1 MKEFDSIEEQ
11 NYHKILSDG
20 SFLRTVTARARDECN
35 KSLMILY
42 GIPIP
47 DVDIDFEG
55 NWQPNEVLKM
65 VNRLR
70 QIANDIDFAADNRG
84 NHNEEAIRFFML
96 MEMIAGVRNVG
107 KLSYLIFNII

>member
-1 MKEFDSIEEQ
+1 MKEFNSIEEQ
-11 NYHKILSDG
+11 NYHEILSDG
-20 SFLRTVTARARDECN
+20 LFLRTVTSRARDECN

-47 DVDIDFEG
+47 DVDIDWEG
-55 NWQPNEVLKM
+55 NWRPNEVLKM

-70 QIANDIDFAADNRG
+70 QIANDIDFTADNRG
-84 NHNEEAIRFFML
+84 NHNEEAIRFFVL
-96 MEMIAGVRNVG
+96 IQMIAGIRNAA

>member
-1 MKEFDSIEEQ
+1 MEEFDSIEEQ

-20 SFLRTVTARARDECN
+20 SFLRMITSRARDECN

-47 DVDIDFEG
+47 DIDINWEG

-70 QIANDIDFAADNRG
+70 QIANDIDFTADNCG
-84 NHNEEAIRFFML
+84 NYNEEAIRFFVL
-96 MEMIAGVRNVG
+96 LEMIAGKRNVG